1 MKLPNFSFF
10 KRSFISLVITP
21 HQLKAIRVNT
31 KSGKVIKFAQ
41 IDIPPGII
49 VNYRVK
55 EKEVLVKLIS
65 ELWKKNNI
73 RERYVGVVVPEF
85 STYTKSIVL
94 PNLTDVEMKEALA
107 FRMQEFLPTNI
118 DEVVLDWKVS
128 KREKDKAHVLVVAIL
143 KDVLFGY
150 IDAIGAVGLSPLVV
164 ETPSLSIQRIVDKDD
179 SGKLIVYLN
188 PTEVIIIVAAGGEI
202 VASSVVNSDNIN
214 TVVTT
219 ARQILSH
226 YSSIN
231 IEKILVSGVGLTQD
245 LVQLLNYNL
254 GRPVS
259 FAQVKA
265 AGLLPGQVQ
274 DYLVGISLQYKDP
287 VPPVSELTINLLPP
301 AWAEFYQ
308 SQSSGIRV
316 WTMTLIASITI
327 WSTFLFVFMVFI
339 FLSLQAQALEEGDA
353 LAKNQELNNAV
364 SRVNEVNLLAENVI
378 KFESSIVYPQS
389 IINPL
394 SASRPEG
401 VSISYYKVNYET
413 GEIILR
419 GVAATRTSL
428 LDFKNSL
435 ESLEKITSVSLP
447 ISILVQESDINY
459 EIRAVYGDFV
469 RSQKAA
475 PKLQI

>member
-1 MKLPNFSFF
+1 
-10 KRSFISLVITP
+10 
-21 HQLKAIRVNT
+21 
-31 KSGKVIKFAQ
+31 
-41 IDIPPGII
+41 
-49 VNYRVK
+49 
-55 EKEVLVKLIS
+55 
-65 ELWKKNNI
+65 
-73 RERYVGVVVPEF
+73 
-85 STYTKSIVL
+85 
-94 PNLTDVEMKEALA
+94 
-107 FRMQEFLPTNI
+107 
-118 DEVVLDWKVS
+118 
-128 KREKDKAHVLVVAIL
+128 
-143 KDVLFGY
+143 
-150 IDAIGAVGLSPLVV
+150 
-164 ETPSLSIQRIVDKDD
+164 
-179 SGKLIVYLN
+179 
-188 PTEVIIIVAAGGEI
+188 
-202 VASSVVNSDNIN
+202 
-214 TVVTT
+214 
-219 ARQILSH
+219 
-226 YSSIN
+226 
-231 IEKILVSGVGLTQD
+231 
-245 LVQLLNYNL
+245 
-254 GRPVS
+254 
-259 FAQVKA
+259 
-265 AGLLPGQVQ
+265 
-274 DYLVGISLQYKDP
+274 
-287 VPPVSELTINLLPP
+287 LTINLLPP

-419 GVAATRTSL
+419 GVAATRMSL

-447 ISILVQESDINY
+447 ISILVQEADINY
-459 EIRAVYGDFV
+459 EIRAIYGDFV
-469 RSQKAA
+469 RSQQAA